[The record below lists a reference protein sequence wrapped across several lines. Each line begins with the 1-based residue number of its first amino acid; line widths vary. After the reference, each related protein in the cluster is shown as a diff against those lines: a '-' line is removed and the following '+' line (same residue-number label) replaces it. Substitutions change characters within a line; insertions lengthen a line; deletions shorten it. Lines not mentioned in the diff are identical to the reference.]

1 MARRSSSSA
10 LRDLRD
16 LRGGNALLGAKAARA
31 PRLAEQIYTQIYK
44 LITAGRFPV
53 NSKLPSEAELCEAF
67 GVSRPVVREAV
78 SRLHADGVV
87 ETQRGAGSFVRL
99 RRDAELFKL
108 APIGGLPEL
117 LRCMELRSAIE
128 GDAAYLAAS
137 RRSDEDLEEM
147 QAALDELAQAIETR
161 QIGHAADLRFHQAVA
176 VACRN
181 ELFAGSLQALS
192 MQIFDFMRVM
202 RSLALS
208 STHARLRMVQD
219 EHVEI
224 YRAILEE
231 DPDRARQAMRQHIA
245 NSKNRTLA
253 DTVAT

>member
-1 MARRSSSSA
+1 MAPPSSSSSSSP
-10 LRDLRD
+10 RV
-16 LRGGNALLGAKAARA
+16 LRGTRQLLGTKATRA
-31 PRLAEQIYTQIYK
+31 PRLGEQLYTKIYK
-44 LITAGRFPV
+44 QITSGQFPV
-53 NSKLPSEAELCEAF
+53 NSKLPSETELCEAF
-67 GVSRPVVREAV
+67 GVSRPVVREAL
-78 SRLHADGVV
+78 SRLHTDGVV

-137 RRSDEDLEEM
+137 RRTDEDLEEM
-147 QAALDELAQAIETR
+147 RAALDELAQAIETR
-161 QIGHAADLRFHQAVA
+161 QVGHAADLRFHQAVA

-181 ELFAGSLQALS
+181 ELFTNCLRALS
-192 MQIFDFMRVM
+192 TQIFDFMRVM

-219 EHVEI
+219 EHVQI

-231 DPDRARQAMRQHIA
+231 DPGRARQAMHQHIA

-253 DTVAT
+253 DTVAI

>member
-1 MARRSSSSA
+1 MAPPSSSSSSQR
-10 LRDLRD
+10 LP
-16 LRGGNALLGAKAARA
+16 RGASELLGAKAKRA
-31 PRLAEQIYTQIYK
+31 PRLAEQLYTQIYK
-44 LITAGRFPV
+44 QITAGRFPV
-53 NSKLPSEAELCEAF
+53 NSKLPSEAELCDAF
-67 GVSRPVVREAV
+67 GVSRPVVREAL

-87 ETQRGAGSFVRL
+87 ETQRGVGSFVRL

-108 APIGGLPEL
+108 APIGELPEL
-117 LRCMELRSAIE
+117 LRCMELRAAVE

-137 RRSDEDLEEM
+137 RRTDEDLEEM
-147 QAALDELAQAIETR
+147 RAALEELAQAIETR

-181 ELFAGSLQALS
+181 ELFINCLQALS
-192 MQIFDFMRVM
+192 TQIFDFMRVM

-219 EHVEI
+219 EHEQI

-253 DTVAT
+253 DTVAI